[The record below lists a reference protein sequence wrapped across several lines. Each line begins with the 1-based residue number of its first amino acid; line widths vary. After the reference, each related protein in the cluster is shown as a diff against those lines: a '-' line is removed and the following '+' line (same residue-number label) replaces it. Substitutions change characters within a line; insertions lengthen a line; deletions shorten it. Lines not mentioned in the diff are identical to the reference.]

1 MDYWTGEVNRTLSA
15 AGVPS
20 IMTFEYV
27 PFGNA
32 YYAIDKCKSFTYPDT
47 RFCWANITY
56 ASKPTDDS
64 VFDGKLVCQHG
75 EHP

>member
-1 MDYWTGEVNRTLSA
+1 
-15 AGVPS
+15 
-20 IMTFEYV
+20 MTFEYV